1 MTVRRPA
8 SPSGASSRP
17 NRRSGER
24 RPVRPN
30 NGQNSQNAQ
39 RAENS
44 SVPMPPSSPGLPM
57 LPLDASFA
65 DLGLSPAICKVLLG
79 RGIEAPFPIQRVT
92 IPDALTG
99 RDILGRGRTGS
110 GKTLAF
116 VLPLVARLAASPTR
130 RAPHRPR
137 ALILAPTRE
146 LVTQINEAMAPFAA
160 ALGLKTATVFGG
172 VGHEPQVRALRNGL
186 DVLVACPGRLCDHVQ
201 TGSAILDAIEITV
214 LDEADHMADMGFLP
228 DVKRL
233 LDRTPNKGQRLLF
246 SATLDSGVDVLVRRY
261 LDDALTHSV
270 DPAESPVVEMEHH
283 VLQVSAADRLPVL
296 FDLTAAPGKTMVFTR
311 TKHGAKKLTKQ
322 LIDAGVPAVEMHGNL
337 GQNARQRN
345 LEMFSTGKAKTLVAT
360 DVAARGIHVDD
371 VGVVIHADPPTE
383 HKAYLHRSGRTARA
397 GNSGLVITLAT
408 DDQMR
413 DVRDLTTRARIQATV
428 SKVRLGDPLLKELV
442 PGEREHVT
450 PVPQPAAPAQQAQ
463 RAGSGRPG
471 GAGGGRP
478 GGGRPGGSVGSRQG
492 AGFRAGQRSARP
504 TSGGSASGRA
514 ATGRSDNGGR

>member
-1 MTVRRPA
+1 MTVRRPS

-24 RPVRPN
+24 RPT
-30 NGQNSQNAQ
+30 GQPHTGQQHHQ
-39 RAENS
+39 RAEQS
-44 SVPMPPSSPGLPM
+44 SGTPLPPSSPGLPI
-57 LPLDASFA
+57 LPIDASFA
-65 DLGLSPAICKVLLG
+65 DLGLSPAICKVLQN
-79 RGIEAPFPIQRVT
+79 RGLEAPFPIQRVT

-116 VLPLVARLAASPTR
+116 VLPLVSRLAASPTR

-201 TGSAILDAIEITV
+201 TGSAVLDAIEITV

-246 SATLDSGVDVLVRRY
+246 SATLDQGVDVLVRRY

-322 LIDAGVPAVEMHGNL
+322 LIAAGVPAVEMHGNL

-371 VGVVIHADPPTE
+371 VSVVIHADPPTE

-428 SKVRLGDPLLKELV
+428 SKVRLGDPLLQDLV
-442 PGEREHVT
+442 PGDRVHVE
-450 PVPQPAAPAQQAQ
+450 PSPEALAPAPQAQ
-463 RAGSGRPG
+463 RPGSGR
-471 GAGGGRP
+471 AGGGRP
-478 GGGRPGGSVGSRQG
+478 GGGGGRPGGSVGARQG
-492 AGFRAGQRSARP
+492 TGFRGGQRSGSASRSGGGRP
-504 TSGGSASGRA
+504 TSG
-514 ATGRSDNGGR
+514 RSDNSGR